1 MTRKI
6 STYMTIDH
14 RRCDEVFSNL
24 ERAVMEKKADVL
36 PDAFETFKKE
46 FLNHFRMEE
55 EVMFPSI
62 EERTGMQGGPTQIMR
77 MEHEQMRQV
86 IAQMEGDIGR
96 GDYDHF
102 LGLAET
108 FMILVQQHNMK
119 EEQILYNMADQVL
132 GDMEDQVLERM
143 KAL

>member
-6 STYMTIDH
+6 STYMTADH
-14 RRCDEVFSNL
+14 RRCDEAFSEL
-24 ERAVMEKKADVL
+24 EKQVIEKRYDDL
-36 PDAFETFKKE
+36 DALFGSFKKD
-46 FLNHFRMEE
+46 FLDHFRMEE
-55 EVMFPSI
+55 EVMFPDI
-62 EERTGMQGGPTQIMR
+62 EARTGMQGGPTQIMR

-86 IAQMEGDIGR
+86 ISQMEEDIKR

-102 LGLAET
+102 LGLSET

-132 GDMEDQVLERM
+132 GDVEEAVVERM